1 MGMKDISV
9 EVEDSKVGEYYVSM
23 VLRNRIIIY
32 GPAQHDLSPGFITK
46 LSRKCRFA
54 TLLVVLGGDF
64 YLIRVSNDKSNDN
77 VNRSLM
83 EKFNMFIDLHQLQE
97 IRRSRSRFTWTNKQ
111 RNPIMVNL
119 DKILTSTEWE
129 SKHPLCFA
137 WSKTRVGSNHCPIFL
152 DT

>member
-97 IRRSRSRFTWTNKQ
+97 IRRSRSRFT
-111 RNPIMVNL
+111 
-119 DKILTSTEWE
+119 
-129 SKHPLCFA
+129 
-137 WSKTRVGSNHCPIFL
+137 
-152 DT
+152 